1 MTFVSSQLADTYNY
15 SYSITNDH
23 YGNIYP
29 IPSMKNQ
36 NRTET
41 KSCVYRTRT
50 EHEPNFLKHS
60 ETEPNPCH
68 QRTRTEHEL
77 EIWGSLPSLVATTK
91 RSNRN
96 PNPTLTVTLAD
107 ETQGVHAKL
116 RYPLTMRARRERLK
130 RHFTYRC
137 YTN

>member
-15 SYSITNDH
+15 SYSLIDDH

-41 KSCVYRTRT
+41 ESCVYRTRT
-50 EHEPNFLKHS
+50 EHELK
-60 ETEPNPCH
+60 
-68 QRTRTEHEL
+68 
-77 EIWGSLPSLVATTK
+77 IWGSLPSLVATTK